1 MKNTAP
7 PFYNKLAYILICVVL
22 SLFLLSAGKS
32 IFIPI
37 FFASLVCVLLYPVC
51 LRLEKWGVKRGIA
64 ALLAVLLFIGCLA
77 VFIYF
82 FVTQVIIFT
91 QDVPQLQQ
99 KVEDMFTNA
108 QLYIAQ
114 EYHVNSTQQL
124 AYVNKSA
131 SGFIAT
137 AANSL
142 GNFFLNIV
150 TVVIWT
156 IFIFIYCYFMLS
168 HRKLLLRFILSLFRP
183 QNRAKAYDVVLQTRS
198 VINSY
203 VIGLL
208 LEMAVMIVLNIGA
221 FFIIGIRYAILLGL
235 LASVLNIIPYLGIYT
250 AMGIAMLI
258 TFTNGTGTQAVEVGI
273 IMIVL
278 HFIDANILLPRIVGG
293 RVKMNPLVTIIAVL
307 TGHLIWGIPG
317 MFLFIPLTAILK
329 IICTRVDDLRPW
341 AILIGTED
349 KEP

>member
-7 PFYNKLAYILICVVL
+7 PFYNKFAYILICVVL
-22 SLFLLSAGKS
+22 VLFLLSAGKS

-37 FFASLVCVLLYPVC
+37 FFASLICVLLYPVC
-51 LRLEKWGVKRGIA
+51 TRLEKWGLKRGYA
-64 ALLAVLLFIGCLA
+64 TLVAVLLFIACL
-77 VFIYF
+77 VTFFYF
-82 FVTQVIIFT
+82 FVTQIIIFT
-91 QDVPQLQQ
+91 QDLPQLEA
-99 KVEDMFTNA
+99 KVEAMLSNMQA
-108 QLYIAQ
+108 YIAQ
-114 EYHVNSTQQL
+114 EYHVNNAEQV
-124 AYVNKSA
+124 AYINKSA

-142 GNFFLNIV
+142 GNFFLNVV

-156 IFIFIYCYFMLS
+156 IFMFIYCYFMLS
-168 HRKLLLRFILSLFRP
+168 HRRLLLRFVLALFRP

-208 LEMAVMIVLNIGA
+208 LEMAVMIVLNISA
-221 FFIIGIRYAILLGL
+221 FLIIGIHYAVLLGL
-235 LASVLNIIPYLGIYT
+235 LAAVLNIIPYLGIYT

-258 TFTNGTGTQAVEVGI
+258 TFTNGTGAQALEIGI
-273 IMIVL
+273 IMIIL

-293 RVKMNPLVTIIAVL
+293 RVKMNPFVTIVAVL

-329 IICTRVDDLRPW
+329 IVCMRVDDLRPW

-349 KEP
+349 KS